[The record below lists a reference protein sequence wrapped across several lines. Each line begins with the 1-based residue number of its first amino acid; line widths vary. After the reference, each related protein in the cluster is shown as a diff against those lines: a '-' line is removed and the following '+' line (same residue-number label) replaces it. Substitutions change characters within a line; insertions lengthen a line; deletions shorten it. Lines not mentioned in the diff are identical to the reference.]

1 MATWRLVFQ
10 RMAKKN
16 ATGSSKDTKSIKVIQ
31 IGKKHRIR
39 IPSFFSPQLF
49 ILLGTVISIILL
61 FPYTVTVEN
70 FNLPKLGEAAKE
82 TIIAPFTFD
91 IIRTPDD
98 LERERKKAA
107 EKVFLV
113 VDYNRDIK
121 KSVLQKFSNYRV
133 KLEDLTSKYG
143 KDTAKIEYKSELSR
157 ELSENSISELI
168 KRPYLLDDTKLLAG
182 DIIDKGVLTTLL
194 VPTVERLSELR
205 SLYNTSFEQYLLY
218 DKQYVTMRKDS
229 MEMTIAISELPVKEI
244 ALENV
249 IKGLRSDRRLDD
261 AALNTIYELLF
272 ISLKPNVTVNG
283 AETTLRKQ
291 YAAQSV
297 LEISG
302 KVINETEIVRKHQ
315 EVTPEIIQ
323 KLRSLRI
330 AMDRMENVRE
340 ARKVMTRNTGRLLIV
355 LIPLIFVAVYIVR
368 FEKVIAQSSKHTM
381 ALALLFILQLGLI
394 RLGLMI
400 SPRLI
405 DGLQEITAVIPEYL
419 IPIAVGSL
427 LASILFGLQIG
438 FILTLYIS
446 MFFSVVMGFNQFF
459 FIYSLLSGLL
469 TAFLGRNIRYRWHF
483 FQIIPP
489 VVLISIIIITLWHII
504 GFKIYPAAMFQ
515 NYGLSLISVIISVFL
530 AMTFTPVFERIF
542 DITTDMT
549 LVELSDMNHPIL
561 KRLSIEAAG
570 TYNHSVLV
578 GNLAESAAQ
587 RIGANPLLARVSS
600 YYHDI
605 GKIEKSD
612 YFVENCLAI
621 DKNRHNK
628 LAPSMSALIICSH
641 VKDGVELARRHKLPM
656 VIQDMILQHHGNST
670 VSFFYE
676 KARELD
682 PHNQVQEQ
690 DYRYPGPLPQTKE
703 AAIIMLAD
711 SVEAASRS
719 LGTSSP
725 KLLRELVK
733 KIIRDKFI
741 SAQLDQSDLT
751 LKDLDDIVEGFMP
764 VLQGI
769 FHSRIEYPSKDKG
782 A

>member
-1 MATWRLVFQ
+1 MG
-10 RMAKKN
+10 KKN
-16 ATGSSKDTKSIKVIQ
+16 STGNSKDTKSIKILQ
-31 IGKKHRIR
+31 IGKKHRIKL
-39 IPSFFSPQLF
+39 PSGLSPQLL
-49 ILLGTVISIILL
+49 ILIGTVVVIILL
-61 FPYTVTVEN
+61 FPYAVTVET

-91 IIRTPDD
+91 IIRSSEE
-98 LERERKKAA
+98 LERERKRAA
-107 EKVFLV
+107 EKVFLI
-113 VDYNRDIK
+113 VDYNREIRK
-121 KSVLQKFSNYRV
+121 TVLQKFSHYRE
-133 KLEDLTSKYG
+133 KLEKIVEKSKV
-143 KDTAKIEYKSELSR
+143 DSSRVEYKNELSR
-157 ELSENSISELI
+157 ELSDNSLTELV
-168 KRPYLLDDTKLLAG
+168 KRPYLIDDAKLLAG
-182 DIIDKGVLTTLL
+182 DILDKGLSATLL
-194 VPTVERLSELR
+194 VPTIERLSELR
-205 SLYNTSFEQYLLY
+205 SLYNTSFDQYLLY
-218 DKQYVTMRKDS
+218 DKQFVTMRKDS
-229 MEMTIAISELPVKEI
+229 IETTVALSELTVKEI
-244 ALENV
+244 ALELV
-249 IKGLRSDRRLDD
+249 LKGLRTERRLDD

-272 ISLKPNVTVNG
+272 ICLKPNVTVNG
-283 AETTLRKQ
+283 ALTALRKQ
-291 YAAQSV
+291 QAAQSV

-330 AMDRMENVRE
+330 AIDRVENVRE
-340 ARKVMTRNTGRLLIV
+340 TRKAMTGNTGRLLIV

-368 FEKVIAQSSKHTM
+368 FEKSILQNPKHIT
-381 ALALLFILQLGLI
+381 ALALLFVLQLCLI
-394 RLGLMI
+394 RLGLLI
-400 SPRLI
+400 SPRLV
-405 DGLQEITAVIPEYL
+405 DGLPEITAIFPEYL
-419 IPIAVGSL
+419 IPIAAGSL
-427 LASILFGLQIG
+427 LASILFSLQLS
-438 FILTLYIS
+438 FMLTLYIS
-446 MFFSVVMGFNQFF
+446 MFFAVVMGFNQFF
-459 FIYSLLSGLL
+459 FIYAFLSGLL
-469 TAFLGRNIRYRWHF
+469 AGFLGRNIRYRWHF
-483 FQIIPP
+483 FQVIPP
-489 VVLISIIIITLWHII
+489 VVLIGIVIITLWHII
-504 GFKIYPAAMFQ
+504 GFKLNVSAMLQ

-530 AMTFTPVFERIF
+530 AMTFTPVFEWLF

-570 TYNHSVLV
+570 TYNHCVLV

-641 VKDGVELARRHKLPM
+641 VKDGVELARSHRIPK
-656 VIQDMILQHHGNST
+656 VIQDMILQHHGTST

-676 KARELD
+676 KAREQD

-690 DYRYPGPLPQTKE
+690 DYRYPGPIPQTKE

-751 LKDLDDIVEGFMP
+751 LRDLDDIVEGFMP

>member
-1 MATWRLVFQ
+1 M
-10 RMAKKN
+10 
-16 ATGSSKDTKSIKVIQ
+16 TG
-31 IGKKHRIR
+31 
-39 IPSFFSPQLF
+39 
-49 ILLGTVISIILL
+49 
-61 FPYTVTVEN
+61 
-70 FNLPKLGEAAKE
+70 
-82 TIIAPFTFD
+82 
-91 IIRTPDD
+91 
-98 LERERKKAA
+98 
-107 EKVFLV
+107 
-113 VDYNRDIK
+113 
-121 KSVLQKFSNYRV
+121 
-133 KLEDLTSKYG
+133 
-143 KDTAKIEYKSELSR
+143 
-157 ELSENSISELI
+157 
-168 KRPYLLDDTKLLAG
+168 
-182 DIIDKGVLTTLL
+182 
-194 VPTVERLSELR
+194 
-205 SLYNTSFEQYLLY
+205 
-218 DKQYVTMRKDS
+218 
-229 MEMTIAISELPVKEI
+229 
-244 ALENV
+244 
-249 IKGLRSDRRLDD
+249 
-261 AALNTIYELLF
+261 
-272 ISLKPNVTVNG
+272 
-283 AETTLRKQ
+283 
-291 YAAQSV
+291 
-297 LEISG
+297 
-302 KVINETEIVRKHQ
+302 
-315 EVTPEIIQ
+315 
-323 KLRSLRI
+323 
-330 AMDRMENVRE
+330 
-340 ARKVMTRNTGRLLIV
+340 NTGRLLIV

-368 FEKVIAQSSKHTM
+368 FEKSILQNPKHIT
-381 ALALLFILQLGLI
+381 ALALLFVLQLCLI
-394 RLGLMI
+394 RLGLLI
-400 SPRLI
+400 SPRLV
-405 DGLQEITAVIPEYL
+405 DGLPEITAIFPEYL
-419 IPIAVGSL
+419 IPIAAGSL
-427 LASILFGLQIG
+427 LASILFSLQLS

-446 MFFSVVMGFNQFF
+446 MFFAVVMGFNQFF
-459 FIYSLLSGLL
+459 FIYAFLSGLL
-469 TAFLGRNIRYRWHF
+469 AGFLGRNIRYRWHF
-483 FQIIPP
+483 FQVIPP
-489 VVLISIIIITLWHII
+489 VVLIGIVIITLWHII
-504 GFKIYPAAMFQ
+504 GFKLNVSAMLQ

-530 AMTFTPVFERIF
+530 AMTFTPVFEWLF

-570 TYNHSVLV
+570 TYNHCVLV

-641 VKDGVELARRHKLPM
+641 VKDGVELARSHRIPK
-656 VIQDMILQHHGNST
+656 VIQDMILQHHGTST

-676 KARELD
+676 KAREQD

-690 DYRYPGPLPQTKE
+690 DYRYPGPIPQTKE

-751 LKDLDDIVEGFMP
+751 LRDLDDIVEGFMP